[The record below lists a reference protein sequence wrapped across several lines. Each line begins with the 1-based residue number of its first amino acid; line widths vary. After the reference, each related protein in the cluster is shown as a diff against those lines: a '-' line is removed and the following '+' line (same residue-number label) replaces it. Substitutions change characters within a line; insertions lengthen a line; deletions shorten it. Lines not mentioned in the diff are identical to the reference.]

1 MNPTLNEYQ
10 ALLVNSTTNRAD
22 LNILLDSSGEY
33 MIGRKE
39 AEAIIDEVKSGVEKW
54 RSLAG
59 RLGISKR
66 EIAVYEQVYQ
76 RSLK

>member
-10 ALLVNSTTNRAD
+10 ALMINSSTNQAD
-22 LNILLDSSGEY
+22 LNILHDSSKEY

-39 AEAIIDEVKSGVEKW
+39 AEAIIDEVKSGVSQWKPV
-54 RSLAG
+54 AN

-66 EIAVYEQVYQ
+66 EMAVYEQVYQ
-76 RSLK
+76 RAFK